1 MSDSWAKA
9 LASYAAA
16 IAAARDPLTDEQ
28 LRRIVDAMRELE
40 VQHHAVLIRSL
51 ERAKRARAGAT

>member
-28 LRRIVDAMRELE
+28 LRRIEDALLVLKTEHYE
-40 VQHHAVLIRSL
+40 VLA
-51 ERAKRARAGAT
+51 RARQRAAKAARP